1 MTKGKFSHQCVIC
14 GINYESCDL
23 CKDIQTYTPYRAL
36 CDTSKHYQVYLIISS
51 LRGKVMNDDEA
62 REALERLKVT
72 EKEIKTFLPAVQELL
87 LPIMAEVV
95 EKDEYVEIPTEKKYR
110 KK

>member
-1 MTKGKFSHQCVIC
+1 M
-14 GINYESCDL
+14 
-23 CKDIQTYTPYRAL
+23 
-36 CDTSKHYQVYLIISS
+36 
-51 LRGKVMNDDEA
+51 LRSNVMNENEA
-62 REALERLKVT
+62 RETLEQLKVT
-72 EKEIKTFLPAVQELL
+72 EKEIKTFIPAVQELL

>member
-1 MTKGKFSHQCVIC
+1 
-14 GINYESCDL
+14 
-23 CKDIQTYTPYRAL
+23 
-36 CDTSKHYQVYLIISS
+36 
-51 LRGKVMNDDEA
+51 MNDDEA